1 MLLGFV
7 RERLFLQKPS
17 VNGRAFFPNSWRIRQ
32 IILQE
37 LLHKLSSF
45 GKLWYWR
52 AFQCSNDV
60 LQAYGVHMLITLCS
74 VQSNQM
80 PMHWGLR
87 APAGIMLQFSIAV
100 YHTSGKMLTQV
111 PRKCTERQREPEH
124 AILRSLVKH
133 MWVVGCGDCMN
144 LPCSIASCS
153 HPSLCCRV
161 PSLCALQGCPNG
173 CDNAVLVPKAGLKL
187 SCFPPTGFILK
198 AFTFCREAST
208 LACSST
214 VIIINNNNNNKLSP
228 SLSPSL

>member
-17 VNGRAFFPNSWRIRQ
+17 VNGWAFFSNSWRIRQ
-32 IILQE
+32 IILWE

-80 PMHWGLR
+80 PRHWGLR
-87 APAGIMLQFSIAV
+87 APAGKMLLFSTAV
-100 YHTSGKMLTQV
+100 YRTSGKMLTQV
-111 PRKCTERQREPEH
+111 PRTCMEKQREPEH
-124 AILRSLVKH
+124 VILRSLVKH
-133 MWVVGCGDCMN
+133 RALLGEVTTWTCPAP
-144 LPCSIASCS
+144 LPPAATLLYAAEIHPCVLCEAAPMDTVMPRSLRQGSCW
-153 HPSLCCRV
+153 
-161 PSLCALQGCPNG
+161 A
-173 CDNAVLVPKAGLKL
+173 
-187 SCFPPTGFILK
+187 CFPPTGFILK
-198 AFTFCREAST
+198 AFTFCRGAST
-208 LACSST
+208 LAVYST
-214 VIIINNNNNNKLSP
+214 VIIINNNNNNKPLP